1 MKKEKFIQIQKGSNS
16 ELVGILESRSFSQ
29 QILILRLLK
38 KHNVNCVQIL
48 RKLKQDI
55 KLSKNTVIFKEFLKL
70 GLEQTLDLDQLIILM
85 LNYKHIYIRKEQYLE
100 LDNFNTWKQN
110 FSKDKKILEIFFG
123 KCPTP

>member
-38 KHNVNCVQIL
+38 KYNVNYVHL
-48 RKLKQDI
+48 RNLKQDI